1 MMIPYRIRC
10 FLRRVGIFLLLL
22 AVVAVVLTVIM
33 FADLE
38 QYIVYTQDGIK
49 FDFSRSSKNL
59 SGQVPQPT
67 VIEDPIGV
75 QYFDSSV
82 LTEDDKELSPIN
94 GYYIT
99 ADELEKDIDGVRE
112 QLKKLP
118 AKTPVMID
126 LKSIYG
132 NFFYSSAVSSNRNED
147 LDTAAMDALIQ
158 ELCSG
163 KYYAIGRLPA
173 LRDMLYG
180 LNNVTDGLPVA
191 AGYLWMDT
199 EGCYWLNPKS
209 DGTVTYLAKI
219 ANELKNLGFDEVV
232 FCDYYFPETD
242 QIVFKDDKQ
251 KALADTAQTL
261 INSCASD
268 TFAVSFTVKSY
279 FDAPQ
284 GRSRMYLENTV
295 AAEAAAQAAQFGFE
309 DPETRVVFLTEI
321 HDTRFDEFSVLRPI
335 ADAE

>member
-1 MMIPYRIRC
+1 MIIPYRIRC
-10 FLRRVGIFLLLL
+10 FLRRAGIFLVLL

-49 FDFSRSSKNL
+49 FDFSQSSKNL

-99 ADELEKDIDGVRE
+99 AKELEKDIDAVRE
-112 QLKKLP
+112 QLKRLP

-147 LDTAAMDALIQ
+147 LDVAAMDELIR

-191 AGYLWMDT
+191 AGYLWMDS

-209 DGTVTYLAKI
+209 DGTVTYLANI

-232 FCDYYFPETD
+232 FCDYCFPETD
-242 QIVFKDDKQ
+242 KIVFKDDKQ

-279 FDAPQ
+279 FDAPR
-284 GRSRMYLENTV
+284 GRSRMYLESTA
-295 AAEAAAQAAQFGFE
+295 AAEAEAQAAQFGFE